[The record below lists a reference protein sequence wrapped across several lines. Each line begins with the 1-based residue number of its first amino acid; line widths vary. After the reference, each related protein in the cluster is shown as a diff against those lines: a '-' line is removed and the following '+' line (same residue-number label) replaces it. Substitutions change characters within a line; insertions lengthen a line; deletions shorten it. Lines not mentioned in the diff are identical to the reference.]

1 MLSSYIQKMIPKIQ
15 MYLSE
20 QPINKAWLF
29 GSCSRGE
36 DTKDSDVDI
45 LVQYKDNET
54 ITLFTISRM
63 MCSLRKI
70 LNRPVDLVEAEGLL
84 PFAKESV
91 DNDKVLIYERKN
103 KR

>member
-1 MLSSYIQKMIPKIQ
+1 MIPKIQ